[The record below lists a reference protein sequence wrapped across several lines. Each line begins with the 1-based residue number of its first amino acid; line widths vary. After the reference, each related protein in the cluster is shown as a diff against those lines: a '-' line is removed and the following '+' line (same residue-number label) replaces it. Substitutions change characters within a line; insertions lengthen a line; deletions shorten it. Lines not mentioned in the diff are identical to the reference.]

1 MKKNSVK
8 KILQKT
14 FRIVEKIIDH
24 KAFVPFSL
32 AILVSF
38 SLFNGG
44 LFLRTLVADYQEK
57 VAVKE
62 SQVPIKIRITKKG
75 KVLDFDQVQI
85 VEKRVEQ
92 GDNILNFLF
101 DIGVSESDSFAILD
115 ALKKV
120 YNPRSMVVGNSMIIR
135 YKVKIRYDKS
145 TKNVDNIEREV
156 YVDDFIVMISP
167 ELQFEVSGLGGGKFE
182 AKEVKQKLTMRKKR
196 YVGKIEDGLFV
207 DATAVGASPNA
218 VMNMINLYGYSV
230 DFQRDIQKNDEFE
243 IVVESFYTESGR
255 KVRDGN
261 ILFAMLKLRGRE
273 NEMYGFEGKSGLEYY
288 DKDGVSVRRSLL
300 RTPVNGARISSRFG
314 YRRHPVLGY
323 SKLHKGVDFAAP
335 TGTPIFAAGK
345 GVIVYRGRYGGY
357 GNFIKIRH
365 NSTYQTA
372 YAHMSRFNQR
382 FRNGSRVKQ
391 GDVIGYVGSTGRS
404 TGPHLHFEVL
414 SGNRA
419 INPASVKT
427 VASAVKL
434 KGEKLKEFKKVRDAV
449 DDFRFGKLAAVN

>member
-1 MKKNSVK
+1 MKKNSIK
-8 KILQKT
+8 KILQKV
-14 FRIVEKIIDH
+14 FKIVEKTIEH
-24 KAFVPFSL
+24 KAFIPFSL

-38 SLFNGG
+38 ALFNGA
-44 LFLRTLVADYQEK
+44 LFIRTIIADYQEK
-57 VAVKE
+57 AVVNE
-62 SQVPIKIRITKKG
+62 RRVPMKIRITQEG

-101 DIGVSESDSFAILD
+101 DIGVSEADSFAILE

-120 YNPRSMVVGNSMIIR
+120 YNPRSMVVGNSMIAR
-135 YKVKIRYDKS
+135 YKVKIKYGKGEKD
-145 TKNVDNIEREV
+145 VDNIEREI
-156 YVDDFIVMISP
+156 YVDDFSIMISP

-182 AKEVKQKLTMRKKR
+182 AKEVKQKLAKKRMR
-196 YVGKIEDGLFV
+196 YVGKIENGLFV

-218 VMNMINLYGYSV
+218 VMNMIGLYGYSV

-243 IVVESFYTESGR
+243 IVVESFFTESGR

-273 NEMYGFEGKSGLEYY
+273 NEMYGFEGKNGLEYY
-288 DKDGVSVRRSLL
+288 DKNGVSVRRSLL
-300 RTPVNGARISSRFG
+300 RTPVNGARISSKFG

-335 TGTPIFAAGK
+335 RGTPIFAAGK
-345 GVIVYRGRYGGY
+345 GVITYRARYGSY
-357 GNFIKIRH
+357 GNFIRIKH
-365 NSTYQTA
+365 NSTYETA
-372 YAHMSRFNQR
+372 YAHMSRFNPR

-391 GDVIGYVGSTGRS
+391 GDVIGYVGTTGRS
-404 TGPHLHFEVL
+404 TGPHLHFEVR
-414 SGNRA
+414 SGGRA

-434 KGEKLKEFKKVRDAV
+434 KGSKLQEFKKIRDEI
-449 DDFRFGKLAAVN
+449 DKQRKK